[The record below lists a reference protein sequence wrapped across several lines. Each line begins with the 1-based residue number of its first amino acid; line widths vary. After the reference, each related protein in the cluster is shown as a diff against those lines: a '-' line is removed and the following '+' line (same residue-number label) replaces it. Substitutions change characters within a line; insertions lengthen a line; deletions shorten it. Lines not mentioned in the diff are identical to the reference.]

1 MASVGIIANP
11 QAGKDARRI
20 AADATT
26 INNHDKVGIV
36 RRILRALAFFGVERV
51 VMMPDEFGIGLR
63 AQDRV
68 PVALDLL
75 AMPISGSTDD
85 SALAARLMASDVSCM
100 ISIGG
105 DGTSRAVA
113 LGSRAVP
120 VIPISTGTN
129 NVFPVHVDGTIAGI
143 AAAGL
148 ALGVVKPEEVCRQAK
163 AIVVAL
169 DGQLEDLA
177 LVDAA
182 ITTEPFVGGRAL
194 WDGRSLQYLL
204 LSQAQPFSLGL
215 SSIGGVLQPVTDAE
229 PAGLALTF
237 GEPGQRVIAPL
248 APGLLHALSV
258 ARWERVPIG
267 FRHTETAGSPGTVAL
282 DGERTR
288 EFLPGQEIAFTLSD
302 QGPLVVSVQAALTL
316 LAARGF
322 LANDAEHQ
330 WSPQL
335 TQTAVARDRRHV
347 PGP

>member
-51 VMMPDEFGIGLR
+51 LMMPDEFGIGLR
-63 AQDRV
+63 AQDRAPIALELLV
-68 PVALDLL
+68 MPV
-75 AMPISGSTDD
+75 SGSADD
-85 SALAARLMASDVSCM
+85 SVLAARLMAPEVSCL

-120 VIPISTGTN
+120 LIPISTGTN
-129 NVFPVHVDGTIAGI
+129 NVFPAHVDGTIAGI

-148 ALGVVKPEEVCRQAK
+148 ALGAVTPADVCRRAK
-163 AIVVAL
+163 AILVTL
-169 DGQLEDLA
+169 DGHTEDLA

-182 ITTEPFVGGRAL
+182 ITTEPFVGAHAL
-194 WDGRSLQYLL
+194 WDGRSLRFLL
-204 LSQAQPFSLGL
+204 LSQAQPFALGL
-215 SSIGGVLQPVTDAE
+215 SSIGGALHPVTETE

-237 GEPGQRVIAPL
+237 GEPGQRVVASL

-258 ARWERVPIG
+258 AHWERVPIG
-267 FRHTETAGSPGTVAL
+267 FRHTETPAFPGTVAL

-288 EFLPGQEIAFTLSD
+288 EFLPGQEITFMLSD
-302 QGPLVVSVQAALTL
+302 EGPLVVSVPTALTL

-322 LANDAEHQ
+322 LTADARHPS
-330 WSPQL
+330 SP
-335 TQTAVARDRRHV
+335 
-347 PGP
+347 